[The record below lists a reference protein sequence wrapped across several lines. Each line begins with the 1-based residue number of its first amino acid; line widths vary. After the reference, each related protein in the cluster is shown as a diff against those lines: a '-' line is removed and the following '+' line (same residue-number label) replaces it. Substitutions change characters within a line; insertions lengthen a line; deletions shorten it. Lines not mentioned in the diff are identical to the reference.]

1 VRPIEVAL
9 DVALIIVEN
18 GGSTLS
24 ADRAFTTAARGLGVA
39 SASAFWRTDVVI
51 ATAVVDGQSSLYV
64 RHAAPPGAN
73 LVRVSEASALANRIG
88 SGKLGELAIDAELVR
103 IRPLRPPY
111 GPTVAAVASAV
122 TAGSFARLAGG
133 DWGSVAICA
142 VAGGIGQTVRSLLQ
156 RRTHFGGT
164 ITVACAAL
172 SAFIAAWGLRAHLS
186 RVEPATLVASVVYMI
201 PGLALVNGFIDV
213 TSPKYIAAGAQRI
226 GYALLIAGMLATGI
240 AIGAAVAG
248 R

>member
-1 VRPIEVAL
+1 MRPIQVAL
-9 DVALIIVEN
+9 DVSLIIVEN

-24 ADRAFTTAARGLGVA
+24 ADRAFTTAATGLGATSVT
-39 SASAFWRTDVVI
+39 AFWRTDVVI
-51 ATAVVDGQSSLYV
+51 ATAVVDGQSSIYV
-64 RHAAPPGAN
+64 RHLAPPGAN
-73 LVRVSEASALANRIG
+73 LVRVSEAAALADRIG
-88 SGKLGELAIDAELVR
+88 SGEVDGTVIDAELVR
-103 IRPLRPPY
+103 IRALRPPY
-111 GPTVAAVASAV
+111 GLAVAAVASAV

-133 DWGSVAICA
+133 DWGSVAICG

-156 RRTHFGGT
+156 RTRRSSGT

-172 SAFIAAWGLRAHLS
+172 SAFIAAWGLRTHLS
-186 RVEPATLVASVVYMI
+186 TIEPATLVASVVYMI

-213 TSPKYIAAGAQRI
+213 TSPKYMAAGAQRI
-226 GYALLIAGMLATGI
+226 AYALLIAGMLATGI